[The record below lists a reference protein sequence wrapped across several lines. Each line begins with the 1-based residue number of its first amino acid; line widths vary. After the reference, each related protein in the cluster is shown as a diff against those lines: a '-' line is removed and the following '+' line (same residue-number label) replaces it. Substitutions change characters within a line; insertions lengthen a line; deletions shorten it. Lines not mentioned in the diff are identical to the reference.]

1 MIYLDTRLIYRCYQ
15 VNPML
20 ISETDLVGA
29 AKAASKPPG
38 KPKASSSKS
47 GKKPTAPLAPDDAPL
62 VTVATEKAT
71 GNMVI
76 VPKARPTRAGASGNA
91 QTPK

>member
-1 MIYLDTRLIYRCYQ
+1 MIYLDTRVIYRCYQ
-15 VNPML
+15 ADPML

-47 GKKPTAPLAPDDAPL
+47 GKATAPLAPDDEPL
-62 VTVATEKAT
+62 VTVATDRAT

-76 VPKARPTRAGASGNA
+76 VPKVRPTRAGASGSA
-91 QTPK
+91 QTPKP

>member
-47 GKKPTAPLAPDDAPL
+47 GNKPTAPLAPDDEPL

-71 GNMVI
+71 GKMVT
-76 VPKARPTRAGASGNA
+76 VPKPRPTRAGASGNA